1 MTLPTLPPPVT
12 DTDLDHP
19 DIRAA
24 ARAVVDDLASSDL
37 APASLHEP
45 GARRRPRIAVAA
57 AVAAVVLGA
66 GAAGYALAAGPGGDT
81 TRSGVTSQAP
91 DDQAQAEAEAERAAA
106 EAEALAE
113 MRQAIDE
120 ARAAPGRRRRRRP
133 WRSGTAACAPTLCEQ
148 VGAWLSA
155 EAAGDAATAQ
165 RALDGLLT
173 WRDLATAGGDEEL
186 ALRIESFVSPAAA
199 GDRPTAEGQAA
210 DWFPEGCA

>member
-66 GAAGYALAAGPGGDT
+66 GAAGYALTAGPGGDT

-106 EAEALAE
+106 EAAALAE
-113 MRQAIDE
+113 MQQAIDQ
-120 ARAAPGRRRRRRP
+120 ARAALAQAQAEALAQRAEG
-133 WRSGTAACAPTLCEQ
+133 APTVCEQ
-148 VGAWLSA
+148 VGAWLTA
-155 EAAGDAATAQ
+155 DAAGDAATAQ
-165 RALDGLLT
+165 QALDGLLT
-173 WRDLATAGGDEEL
+173 WRDLAVAGGDQEV
-186 ALRIESFVSPAAA
+186 AARIEAFVSPAAA
-199 GDRPTAEGQAA
+199 GDRPTAEVQAA
-210 DWFPEGCA
+210 NWFPGGCA

>member
-1 MTLPTLPPPVT
+1 MTLPTRPPPVT

-66 GAAGYALAAGPGGDT
+66 GAAGYALTAGPGGDT

-106 EAEALAE
+106 EAAALAE
-113 MRQAIDE
+113 MQQAIDQ
-120 ARAAPGRRRRRRP
+120 ARAALAQAQAEALAQREEG
-133 WRSGTAACAPTLCEQ
+133 APTVCEQ
-148 VGAWLSA
+148 VGAWLDA

-173 WRDLATAGGDEEL
+173 WRDLATSGGDEEL

-199 GDRPTAEGQAA
+199 GDRRTAEGRAA